1 MKMMTQLWTYSQ
13 GYLKS
18 CLACNLCT
26 NVSFKAPVF
35 SHHGLLWLD
44 QGMSFSVHPS
54 LRSWNRTRGS
64 RNTVTWGSRSGF
76 GASPRLKT
84 PLPPQ
89 YPPHHHQGVDLL
101 LNRYS
106 GRCWWSLA
114 AVPWTWKQKPILIK
128 TLQKRNQL
136 FIEESWV
143 VQKAMLVQFRSQ
155 KAENAEILKAG
166 LDSFF

>member
-1 MKMMTQLWTYSQ
+1 MTKGMNKLLYYVENENDEIADVDLFSR
-13 GYLKS
+13 LL
-18 CLACNLCT
+18 LAWS
-26 NVSFKAPVF
+26 VVPVF
-35 SHHGLLWLD
+35 NHHGLLWLD

-76 GASPRLKT
+76 GASPQPKT
-84 PLPPQ
+84 PLPP
-89 YPPHHHQGVDLL
+89 PPHHHHQVVDLL

-106 GRCWWSLA
+106 GRCWWSQA
-114 AVPWTWKQKPILIK
+114 AVPWTLKQKLILVK

-143 VQKAMLVQFRSQ
+143 VQKAKKLRMLKFSIKV
-155 KAENAEILKAG
+155 